1 MKDNIMYI
9 PSIVLMVVETIALS
23 FLALAWFDA
32 KRRK

>member
-9 PSIVLMVVETIALS
+9 PSIVLMVVETIAFS
-23 FLALAWFDA
+23 FLVLAWFDA